1 MATSVVPALIDALVT
16 AATAALPAV
25 RVSDGVGATDDPGD
39 FLMIGVEDPD
49 LEGAAFSAETKQDWA
64 AVGTGA
70 PRDEQGE
77 VTCVAVS
84 WNGDGPEGA
93 KAARDAA
100 YAISAAVETLLRDT
114 PALGIPELLWTSFG
128 SSSQLSQAQ
137 GSGGASALL
146 VFRINF
152 RARI

>member
-1 MATSVVPALIDALVT
+1 MATSVIPALIDALV
-16 AATAALPAV
+16 AAARTALPNT
-25 RVSDGVGATDDPGD
+25 RVSDGIGATDDPGD

-49 LEGAAFSAETKQDWA
+49 IEGAAFSADAKQDWA
-64 AVGTGA
+64 SVGTGA

-77 VTCVAVS
+77 ITCVAVS
-84 WNGDGPEGA
+84 WNGNGPEGA

-100 YAISAAVETLLRDT
+100 YAIAAAVEDLLRAT
-114 PALGIPELLWTSFG
+114 PSLGVDGLLWTGFG

-137 GSGGASALL
+137 GDGGASALL

>member
-16 AATAALPAV
+16 AARTALPDAL
-25 RVSDGVGATDDPGD
+25 VSDGIGATDDPGD

-49 LEGAAFSAETKQDWA
+49 IEGASFSADTRQDWA
-64 AVGTGA
+64 NANYTT
-70 PRDEQGE
+70 RDEQGE
-77 VTCVAVS
+77 ITCVALS

-93 KAARDAA
+93 KAARDGA
-100 YAISAAVETLLRDT
+100 YAISAAVETLLRANPSLDVD
-114 PALGIPELLWTSFG
+114 GLLWTGFG

-137 GSGGASALL
+137 GSAGASALL

-152 RARI
+152 RARV

>member
-16 AATAALPAV
+16 GATAALPDT
-25 RVSDGVGATDDPGD
+25 RVSDGIGATDDPGD
-39 FLMIGVEDPD
+39 FLMVGVEDPD
-49 LEGAAFSAETKQDWA
+49 LEGAAYSAEAKQDWA
-64 AVGTGA
+64 AVGTDA

-77 VTCVAVS
+77 ITCVALS
-84 WNGDGPEGA
+84 WNGNGPEGA
-93 KAARDAA
+93 KQARDGA
-100 YAISAAVETLLRDT
+100 YAIAAAVEDLLRAT
-114 PALGIPELLWTSFG
+114 PALGVPQLLWTGFG

-146 VFRINF
+146 VFRITF

>member
-1 MATSVVPALIDALVT
+1 MATSVVPALIDALVS
-16 AATAALPAV
+16 AATTALPSV
-25 RVSDGVGATDDPGD
+25 RVSDGIGATDDPGD

-64 AVGTGA
+64 HANYTARAETG
-70 PRDEQGE
+70 EI
-77 VTCVAVS
+77 TCVAVS

-93 KAARDAA
+93 KAARDGA
-100 YAISAAVETLLRDT
+100 YAISAAVETLLRAN
-114 PALGIPELLWTSFG
+114 PSLGVDGLLWTGFG

-137 GSGGASALL
+137 GDGGASALL

-152 RARI
+152 RAQI

>member
-16 AATAALPAV
+16 AARTTLPDV
-25 RVSDGVGATDDPGD
+25 LVFDGIGQTDDPGD

-49 LEGAAFSAETKQDWA
+49 LEGAAFSADTKQDWA

-70 PRDEQGE
+70 PRDESGE
-77 VTCVAVS
+77 ITCVALS
-84 WNGDGPEGA
+84 WNGDGNP
-93 KAARDAA
+93 KSARDGA
-100 YAISAAVETLLRDT
+100 YAIAAAVEDLLRANA
-114 PALGIPELLWTSFG
+114 ALGVPQLLWTSFG

>member
-1 MATSVVPALIDALVT
+1 MATSVIPDLIDALVA
-16 AATAALPAV
+16 AATTALPSV
-25 RVSDGVGATDDPGD
+25 NVTDGIGVTDDPGD

-49 LEGAAFSAETKQDWA
+49 IEGAAFSADTRQDWA

-70 PRDEQGE
+70 PRDESGE
-77 VTCVAVS
+77 ITCVALS
-84 WNGDGPEGA
+84 WNGDGNA
-93 KAARDAA
+93 KAARDGA
-100 YAISAAVETLLRDT
+100 YAITAEVEDLLRAD
-114 PALGIPELLWTSFG
+114 PDLGVSALLWTGFG

-137 GSGGASALL
+137 GDGGASALL

>member
-1 MATSVVPALIDALVT
+1 MATSVVPAAIDALV
-16 AATAALPAV
+16 AAARIALPDV
-25 RVSDGVGATDDPGD
+25 LVHDGIGQTDDPGD

-49 LEGAAFSAETKQDWA
+49 IEGAAFSADTKQDWA

-70 PRDEQGE
+70 PRDEQGDI
-77 VTCVAVS
+77 TCVALS
-84 WNGDGPEGA
+84 WNGDGDP
-93 KAARDAA
+93 KAARDGA
-100 YAISAAVETLLRDT
+100 YAIAAAVEDLLRNT
-114 PALGIPELLWTSFG
+114 PALGVPQLLWTSFG

-137 GSGGASALL
+137 GDGGASALL

>member
-16 AATAALPAV
+16 AARTALPDAL
-25 RVSDGVGATDDPGD
+25 VSDGIGATDDPGD

-49 LEGAAFSAETKQDWA
+49 IEGASFSADTRQDWA
-64 AVGTGA
+64 NANYTT
-70 PRDEQGE
+70 RDEQGE
-77 VTCVAVS
+77 ITCVALS

-93 KAARDAA
+93 KAARDGA
-100 YAISAAVETLLRDT
+100 YAISAAVETLLRAN
-114 PALGIPELLWTSFG
+114 PSLGVDGLLWTGFG

-137 GSGGASALL
+137 GSAGASALL

-152 RARI
+152 RARV

>member
-1 MATSVVPALIDALVT
+1 MATSVLPALIDAVVAAARTNLPNVLVF
-16 AATAALPAV
+16 
-25 RVSDGVGATDDPGD
+25 DGVGVTDDPGD

-49 LEGAAFSAETKQDWA
+49 LEGAAFSADTRQDWA
-64 AVGTGA
+64 AAGTGA

-77 VTCVAVS
+77 ITCAALS
-84 WNGDGPEGA
+84 WNGDGNP
-93 KAARDAA
+93 KAARDGA
-100 YAISAAVETLLRDT
+100 YAIAAAVEDLLRANPSLDV
-114 PALGIPELLWTSFG
+114 AGLLWTSFG